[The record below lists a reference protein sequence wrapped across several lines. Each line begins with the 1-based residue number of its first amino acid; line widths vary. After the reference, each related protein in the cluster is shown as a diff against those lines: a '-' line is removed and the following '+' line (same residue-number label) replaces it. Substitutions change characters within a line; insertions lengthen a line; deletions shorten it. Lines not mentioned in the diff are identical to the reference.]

1 MVEAV
6 DNSAWIGIDLGTT
19 NSVVAIY
26 EKSAR
31 EVLVL
36 QNPDSG
42 QSTTPSVVAYKDNKI
57 GYDVMVGEPAVK

>member
-6 DNSAWIGIDLGTT
+6 DNYAWIGIDLGTT